1 MIRQIDLVSY
11 LPPYL
16 QAYRE
21 QVAALAAENPEFLL
35 IWDAVD
41 KVLYN
46 HFICTAD
53 EYGISRYEKI
63 LGIRPTEDDNL
74 ESRRS
79 RVQIQWVNLIPYTMR
94 TFVQKLKVLCGDTS
108 YAVSGN
114 FKETYELSV
123 ITDLE
128 NVGQVDELNNLF
140 QEILPM
146 NLIINSKNNIPINV
160 KTDSR
165 FGGRM
170 TTHAEIII
178 TQDFSEKSDLHN
190 QAKAGSAVVY
200 TEIIKI

>member
-1 MIRQIDLVSY
+1 MIRQVDLVSY

-79 RVQIQWVNLIPYTMR
+79 RVQIQWVNLVPYTMR

-140 QEILPM
+140 QEIL
-146 NLIINSKNNIPINV
+146 
-160 KTDSR
+160 R
-165 FGGRM
+165 
-170 TTHAEIII
+170 
-178 TQDFSEKSDLHN
+178 
-190 QAKAGSAVVY
+190 
-200 TEIIKI
+200 